1 MSVTTTSNLSP
12 FVQAYYD
19 KRLLLMAK
27 PLMVA
32 EQFAQKRTLE
42 QGKGKTIYFTRYQP
56 LPKNKTPLQESAT
69 GGITNKAL
77 QQQEI
82 SANINWY
89 GDVVE
94 ISEIAS
100 LTALDKGV
108 KEKVDI
114 VANACGETINS
125 LINDEIGTGFIRR
138 RADADGTYQKDVVS
152 TAAGTKTTII
162 SSSLTESNDHWNGGY
177 VTFTDPTKPNYG
189 ITVKVTDFDA
199 STDTLTVDALP
210 VAVPSGASFRVVVG
224 TGIAA
229 TDVLSSTAIK
239 LARRD
244 LKRAKA
250 MPFEDGKY
258 VCIVDPDT
266 EYDFMNDS
274 EWKDVKKYQDKKDIY
289 EGELGE
295 WYGIRFVSATEVYRE
310 SVAGVASETGAVH
323 VITLLGREAFGVVDL
338 DGVKRKIIVK
348 NPQDLAQP
356 LEMTGTVGY
365 KVPFVAKTLNGVFGV
380 NILCGATA

>member
-1 MSVTTTSNLSP
+1 MAITKSTNLSP

-32 EQFAQKRTLE
+32 EQFAQKRQLP
-42 QGKGKTIYFTRYQP
+42 QGSGKTIYFTRYQP
-56 LPKNKTPLQESAT
+56 LPKNKIPLTESAT
-69 GGITNKAL
+69 GGVENKAL

-82 SANINWY
+82 SANIEWY

-94 ISEIAS
+94 MSEIAS

-125 LINDEIGTGFIRR
+125 LINDCIGTGFIRR
-138 RADADGTYQKDVVS
+138 RADADGNYQKDVAS
-152 TAAGTKTTII
+152 SSAGTKTTIVCA
-162 SSSLTESNDHWNGGY
+162 SLTEADDYWNGGY
-177 VTFTDPTKPNYG
+177 ITFTDATKPNYG
-189 ITVKVTDFDA
+189 ITTKITDFDSA
-199 STDTLTVDALP
+199 THTLTVDALP
-210 VAVPSGASFRVVVG
+210 VAVGTGVSFRIVVG
-224 TGIAA
+224 TGIIE
-229 TDVLSSTAIK
+229 TDVLSSTVIK

-266 EYDFMNDS
+266 EYDFMNDA

-289 EGELGE
+289 EGEIGE

-310 SVAGVASETGAVH
+310 TVAGVASETGAVH
-323 VITLLGREAFGVVDL
+323 VITLLGREAYGVVDL

-365 KVPFVAKTLNGVFGV
+365 KVPFVAKVLNGVFGV